1 MKKTLTAMALV
12 TSILPLSNTSNA
24 ENETDLP
31 ELNSDNN
38 QIDVNDDSVIRVSKD
53 SLSAT
58 VLKDNAYLID
68 ESGNKVESLKVGDK
82 LQILKKLSDEPFT
95 KVQFNGKA
103 LFIANDS
110 IDAKSVSS
118 TSGID
123 FKLESFAKVVNVK
136 SGDTLNARSTDS
148 TSGKVLFTLKPNAG
162 INVIERTKNG
172 WYKIEYYGNYG
183 YVNSNYVELI
193 NPIIPAKKFNGYAQA
208 LSKLSAKELPCS
220 NSKSLFDIPV
230 NAGVYTTEK
239 VDNNWYKIK
248 YYDKFGYVNAKDL
261 KILSYEEPAKPN
273 FTVTPL
279 DNIWSKVVCNSS
291 IEGKKYPSSD
301 SSTICNLVNGAGVY
315 ITGETSNGWYEIKYY
330 NDIVYVPKENVQQLT
345 PKITVTDFKMNGIVY
360 NLQQNSK
367 LNVRKQA
374 NTTSAIIATLYNDDK
389 VNVTGK
395 TSNNWYRV
403 DINDTEGYV
412 PMDNIKEFVEESKP
426 PVEEE
431 SKPGFTVSALD
442 MYGIVYNV
450 TSDDVLNV
458 RETPYYDGK
467 LITTLENDSKVK
479 VTGLTSNGWY
489 QVDIDGKTGYA
500 NKKYIKEY
508 IPETTKYKVINSN
521 INLRTSP
528 SWDGEAYEIAT
539 IGTTLDVINIDNGWA
554 SIYKDKKILYAPA
567 NYLESLDNP
576 SVVEPTP
583 PVEEPIPPVV
593 EPTPPVE
600 EESKPS
606 FTVSALEM
614 DGVVY
619 NVASDDVLN
628 VREIPYY
635 DGTLI
640 TTLKNNS
647 RVKVTGLT
655 SNGWYQVD
663 IDGKTGYAN
672 KKYIKEYI
680 PETTKYKVINSN
692 INLRT
697 SPSWSGDI
705 YETVNV
711 GTVLDVIEIN
721 GDWATIYKDK
731 KTLYAPANYLESLD
745 NPPTVEPTPPVVEP
759 NPPVE
764 EESKPSFTVSALE
777 MDGVVYNIASN
788 DVLNVRETPYY
799 DGNLITTLKNN
810 TRVKV
815 IGLTSNGW
823 YQVEIDGKTGYANKN
838 YIKEYIPQTT
848 KYKVINGA
856 INLRTSASWSGDIY
870 ETVAVG
876 TVLDVIEINGSWAT
890 IYKDKKT
897 LYAPA
902 NYLTTLNQDSGSN
915 DSSSNVTTPEGNT
928 VYTKYSYSLDE
939 YVKVQYDKNPK
950 YSKSEY
956 ENYINPLKCNKF
968 EFLRIDTFRNLD
980 VNKLNSMLSSQNAG
994 VLIGKGQAFLDTAK
1008 KYNIDPL
1015 YFVAQSV
1022 HETGYGKSTL
1032 AKGVTI
1038 TEIADVDRPIKDSN
1052 GNITGYV
1059 MIPLESP
1066 TTVYNLYGI
1075 GAQDNLPTMPNR
1087 ALILGTTHA
1096 YKQGWT
1102 SIEKAI
1108 DGAGKFVS
1116 SNYVHSTKY
1125 KQNTIYKFR
1134 YNPSS
1139 TYIWHQYATTPW
1151 YSRDIAKF
1159 MDKYQDLYIDK
1170 NFTFDKPLFTNMSEY
1185 LLSSVRSANIE
1196 EYCLLGKE
1204 DITLK

>member
-528 SWDGEAYEIAT
+528 Y
-539 IGTTLDVINIDNGWA
+539 
-554 SIYKDKKILYAPA
+554 
-567 NYLESLDNP
+567 
-576 SVVEPTP
+576 
-583 PVEEPIPPVV
+583 
-593 EPTPPVE
+593 
-600 EESKPS
+600 
-606 FTVSALEM
+606 
-614 DGVVY
+614 
-619 NVASDDVLN
+619 
-628 VREIPYY
+628 
-635 DGTLI
+635 
-640 TTLKNNS
+640 
-647 RVKVTGLT
+647 
-655 SNGWYQVD
+655 
-663 IDGKTGYAN
+663 
-672 KKYIKEYI
+672 
-680 PETTKYKVINSN
+680 
-692 INLRT
+692 
-697 SPSWSGDI
+697 WSGDI

-994 VLIGKGQAFLDTAK
+994 VLIGKGQAFLDTAR

-1015 YFVAQSV
+1015 YFIAQSL

-1087 ALILGTTHA
+1087 TLILGTTHA

-1102 SIEKAI
+1102 SVEKAI
-1108 DGAGKFVS
+1108 DGAGQFVS
-1116 SNYVHSTKY
+1116 SNYIHSSKY
-1125 KQNTIYKFR
+1125 KQNTLYKFR
-1134 YNPSS
+1134 FNPSS

-1159 MDKYQDLYIDK
+1159 IDKYQDFYIDK
-1170 NFTFDKPLFTNMSEY
+1170 DFTFDKPLFTNMSEY
-1185 LLSSVRSANIE
+1185 SLSSVRSANIE